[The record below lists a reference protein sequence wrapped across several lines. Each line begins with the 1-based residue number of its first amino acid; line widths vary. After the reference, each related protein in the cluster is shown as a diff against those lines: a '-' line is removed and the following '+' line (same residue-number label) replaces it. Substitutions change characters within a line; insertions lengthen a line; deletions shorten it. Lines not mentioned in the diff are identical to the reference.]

1 MKIKPIFDRVLIKP
15 QQIEN
20 VTKSGIMLMSSN
32 KARPEIGKVV
42 AVGDGENFDGNKVEM
57 KVRVGDTVIFNKYA
71 ALYAV
76 ANLSISSAVFLNSFA
91 FPSNHVQQL
100 CIIIIDVLGIYT
112 LSPAIAIID
121 AAEAAMPSIYIFIF
135 ALCCFSKL

>member
-57 KVRVGDTVIFNKYA
+57 KVHVGDTVIFNKYA
-71 ALYAV
+71 GADV
-76 ANLSISSAVFLNSFA
+76 KIDDVD
-91 FPSNHVQQL
+91 H
-100 CIIIIDVLGIYT
+100 IILRQIDIIGVIT
-112 LSPAIAIID
+112 N
-121 AAEAAMPSIYIFIF
+121 E
-135 ALCCFSKL
+135 